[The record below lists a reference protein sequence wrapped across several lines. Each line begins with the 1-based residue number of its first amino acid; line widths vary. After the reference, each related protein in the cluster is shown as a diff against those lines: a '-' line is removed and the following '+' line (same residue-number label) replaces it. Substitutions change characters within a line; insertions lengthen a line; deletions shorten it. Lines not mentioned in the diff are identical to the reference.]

1 MKKKVMTIL
10 NRIFLSILLV
20 VGLFILFSNHIQHYL
35 IQSTSDDLSLS
46 NVDRE
51 QIIENQRNTSTNEL
65 TFDFDSVDP
74 ITTQSV
80 LMEYFTKNN
89 HDYPVIAGIAVP
101 AVDINLPI
109 FMGLANEH
117 LLWGAGTLSES
128 QEMGTGNY
136 ALASHLSHD
145 PEALFSPLVN
155 IEMDDAIYLNDLEN
169 IFVYHVSSIETVD
182 SSAVHVLNESPGE
195 AIVTLITCTEFDGRD
210 RLIIQGH
217 LTQMIPVDDV
227 SDEIMLAFQR

>member
-1 MKKKVMTIL
+1 MKKKAITIFS
-10 NRIFLSILLV
+10 RIFLSMLLV
-20 VGLFILFSNHIQHYL
+20 AGLFILFSNNIQYYL

-46 NVDRE
+46 NINRDH
-51 QIIENQRNTSTNEL
+51 IIDNQRNTSTDDL
-65 TFDFDSVDP
+65 TFDFDSVEP

-117 LLWGAGTLSES
+117 LLWGAGTLSEF

-136 ALASHLSHD
+136 ALASHLSHNPD
-145 PEALFSPLVN
+145 ALFSPLIK
-155 IEMDDAIYLNDLEN
+155 IEMDDTIYLNDLEN

-182 SSAVHVLNESPGE
+182 SSAVHVLDEIPGE
-195 AIVTLITCTEFDGRD
+195 SIVTLITCTEFDGQD
-210 RLIIQGH
+210 RLIVQGH
-217 LTQMIPVDDV
+217 LSQIIPVNEA
-227 SDEIMLAFQR
+227 SDEIVLAFQR